1 MSNSMKDKFLKE
13 HALSDEDL
21 EKVVGGGPEQNPDG
35 TYNIYDGQLII
46 FSSVS
51 YAYVTGTYL
60 NATGDTII
68 QYYRYDTYPNGD
80 SRDEGDGEDFLRQL
94 LPKIR

>member
-1 MSNSMKDKFLKE
+1 MSNSMKDKFLKDHE
-13 HALSDEDL
+13 LSFEDL
-21 EKVVGGGPEQNPDG
+21 EQVRGGITQNADG

>member
-1 MSNSMKDKFLKE
+1 MIDREKLKQ

-21 EKVVGGGPEQNPDG
+21 EKVVGGGFEQNPDG

-46 FSSVS
+46 LSSVS

-68 QYYRYDTYPNGD
+68 QYYRYTTYPNGD
-80 SRDEGDGEDFLRQL
+80 FRNEKEGYDCLSEL
-94 LPKIR
+94 LQNIR